1 MIYQASKALAGVLLS
16 CVVVERK
23 RKVVSIF
30 LLQWEGLGE
39 DNVHV
44 MLL

>member
-1 MIYQASKALAGVLLS
+1 MAYQASKALAGVLLS

-30 LLQWEGLGE
+30 LLQ
-39 DNVHV
+39 
-44 MLL
+44 